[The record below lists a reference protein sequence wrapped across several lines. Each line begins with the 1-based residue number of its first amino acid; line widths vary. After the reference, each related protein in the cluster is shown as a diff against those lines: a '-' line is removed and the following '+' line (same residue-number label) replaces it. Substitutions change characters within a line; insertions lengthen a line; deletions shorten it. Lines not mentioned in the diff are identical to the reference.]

1 MLILTIFYLYILYGF
16 FLFNFQA
23 QCGLFLSFNIPMKL
37 KIKLTNSFA
46 FRMIGLILAV
56 SFWLNVTAQS
66 DIRCPTGCRC
76 IMKTVRC
83 SRAGLTYVPPDLPQ
97 FAEVIDLR
105 RVF

>member
-1 MLILTIFYLYILYGF
+1 
-16 FLFNFQA
+16 
-23 QCGLFLSFNIPMKL
+23 
-37 KIKLTNSFA
+37 
-46 FRMIGLILAV
+46 MIGLIWAV

-105 RVF
+105 WVFEFKSVYSYKVEMEHN

>member
-1 MLILTIFYLYILYGF
+1 MTHI
-16 FLFNFQA
+16 
-23 QCGLFLSFNIPMKL
+23 
-37 KIKLTNSFA
+37 FA
-46 FRMIGLILAV
+46 FRMIGLIWAV

-83 SRAGLTYVPPDLPQ
+83 SRAGLTHVPPDLPQ

-105 RVF
+105 RVFKFKSVSHSVYKVPFRVEEL

>member
-1 MLILTIFYLYILYGF
+1 
-16 FLFNFQA
+16 
-23 QCGLFLSFNIPMKL
+23 
-37 KIKLTNSFA
+37 
-46 FRMIGLILAV
+46 MIGLIWAV

-105 RVF
+105 PVFEFKTVFYSFVPVKAPESCSL

>member
-1 MLILTIFYLYILYGF
+1 
-16 FLFNFQA
+16 
-23 QCGLFLSFNIPMKL
+23 
-37 KIKLTNSFA
+37 
-46 FRMIGLILAV
+46 MIGLIWAV

-83 SRAGLTYVPPDLPQ
+83 SRAGLTHVPPDLPQ

-105 RVF
+105 RVFEFSFSFQFIRYKVEESFRKPLKGKTQ